1 MVEKLK
7 EQMLDQE
14 EVKGLGFTSLL
25 SVWLNS
31 PQSAAP
37 ANVAIEKHTLNSSQP
52 CKVYYLVL
60 EINEWRR
67 KKTFPV
73 LESTWRILSVIVW
86 SWVCLSLKK
95 ENMYNLCHQ
104 EQVSVA
110 AQTQKEWLKGRINTK
125 IDEGLKH
132 VVLKKQTNALKW
144 SVMWFN
150 MLWTSVTP
158 PQKKMVYSL
167 FLPQIYSEQVC
178 FPAYAT

>member
-1 MVEKLK
+1 MEKKKDFSGARKHLK
-7 EQMLDQE
+7 NIKRYCLIM
-14 EVKGLGFTSLL
+14 
-25 SVWLNS
+25 SV
-31 PQSAAP
+31 
-37 ANVAIEKHTLNSSQP
+37 
-52 CKVYYLVL
+52 
-60 EINEWRR
+60 
-67 KKTFPV
+67 
-73 LESTWRILSVIVW
+73 SVI
-86 SWVCLSLKK
+86 KK